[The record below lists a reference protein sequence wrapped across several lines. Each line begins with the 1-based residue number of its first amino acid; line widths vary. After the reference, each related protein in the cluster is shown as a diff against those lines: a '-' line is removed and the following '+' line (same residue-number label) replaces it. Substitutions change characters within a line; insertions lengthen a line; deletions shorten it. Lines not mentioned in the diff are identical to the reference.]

1 MSAPAIR
8 ATAAPDAER
17 VLALYRAASGGSGG
31 LARRPDEMDLA
42 YVEGFLAKAR
52 AGGVSLGAW
61 IDGRLAGEIH
71 ASRIG
76 PEQFAHVL
84 SDLTVAVDPAWQ
96 GRGVGRALF
105 AALFEAARALSP
117 QVTRI
122 ELMARE
128 GNVDAIRL
136 YERLGFVIEG
146 RLVQRVRMPDGRLED
161 DIAMGLL
168 LTPA

>member
-1 MSAPAIR
+1 MSGFDIR
-8 ATAAPDAER
+8 PIEASQAGA
-17 VLALYRAASGGSGG
+17 VLALYRAAAAGSGG

-42 YVEGFLAKAR
+42 YVEGFLAKAH

-76 PEQFAHVL
+76 PDQFAHVL

-96 GRGVGRALF
+96 GKGVGRALF
-105 AALFEAARALSP
+105 AALFAAARELSP
-117 QVTRI
+117 TVTRI

-128 GNVDAIRL
+128 GNIDAIRL

-146 RLVQRVRMPDGRLED
+146 RFAQRVRMPDGRLED

>member
-1 MSAPAIR
+1 MSDLEIR
-8 ATAAPDAER
+8 PTAAADAAA
-17 VLALYRAASGGSGG
+17 VLALYRAAAAGPGG

-42 YVEGFLAKAR
+42 YVEGFLGKAR
-52 AGGVSLGAW
+52 AGGVTLGAW

-71 ASRIG
+71 AARIG
-76 PEQFAHVL
+76 PDQFAHVL
-84 SDLTVAVDPAWQ
+84 SDLTVAVDPGQQ

-105 AALFEAARALSP
+105 AALFDAARALSP

-128 GNVDAIRL
+128 GNIDAIRL

-146 RLVQRVRMPDGRLED
+146 RFAQRVRMPDGRLED
-161 DIAMGLL
+161 DIAMGMLL
-168 LTPA
+168 APA

>member
-1 MSAPAIR
+1 M
-8 ATAAPDAER
+8 
-17 VLALYRAASGGSGG
+17 
-31 LARRPDEMDLA
+31 
-42 YVEGFLAKAR
+42 
-52 AGGVSLGAW
+52 
-61 IDGRLAGEIH
+61 
-71 ASRIG
+71 
-76 PEQFAHVL
+76 L

-146 RLVQRVRMPDGRLED
+146 RFVQRVRMPDGRLED

>member
-1 MSAPAIR
+1 MSEPIIR
-8 ATAAPDAER
+8 ATTAGDAAQ
-17 VLALYRAASGGSGG
+17 VLALYRAAAGGSGG
-31 LARRPDEMDLA
+31 LARRPEEMDLA
-42 YVEGFLAKAR
+42 YVEGFLAKAH

-76 PEQFAHVL
+76 PDQFAHVL

-96 GRGVGRALF
+96 GKGVGRALF
-105 AALFEAARALSP
+105 AALFAAARELSP
-117 QVTRI
+117 TVTRI

-128 GNVDAIRL
+128 GNIDAIRL
-136 YERLGFVIEG
+136 YERLGFVMEG
-146 RLVQRVRMPDGRLED
+146 RFVQRVRMPDGRLED